1 MKAQRI
7 HQWGGP
13 LALEEVPSPVP
24 REGEVLIQVEA
35 CGIGLTV
42 LNCIR
47 GDLGHDPAALP
58 RVPGHELVG
67 RIVGV
72 GPGVPD
78 ERVGERVCAYFYLF
92 CGRCRRCLAGLESL
106 CANLVGYVGVD
117 RDGGYAEMTVLP
129 ARNAICLPE
138 PLDPVLAT
146 AIPDAIATPVH
157 VAHRAA
163 IQPGERVVV
172 IAAGGGVG
180 IHMVQVARLHGADV
194 VGLDRAED
202 KLAYLRQ
209 QFQVETVNSTDFA
222 GIQLPARWT
231 GKADVIIDLLGRP
244 ASLAW
249 AVTALGTGG
258 RLVLLTTFPGI
269 GFQATPREMVFRQA
283 TILGSRYA
291 SRWELDRAARLVAS
305 GHIRPVVSRRV
316 GLDELGAIHESL
328 QQGTLLGR
336 GAVVLTG

>member
-13 LALEEVPSPVP
+13 LALEEVPNPVP
-24 REGEVLIQVEA
+24 GEGEVLIQVEA

-106 CANLVGYVGVD
+106 CENLVGYVGVD
-117 RDGGYAEMTVLP
+117 RDGGYAQMTVLP

-209 QFQVETVNSTDFA
+209 QFQVETVNSTDFD
-222 GIQLPARWT
+222 GVQLPARWT

-305 GHIRPVVSRRV
+305 GRIRPVVSRRV